1 VSCGLL
7 MRVCLRRACKH
18 VRAVVCTR
26 VLWNGV
32 QGHAVGQCAR
42 PLYSAWKSLSMTAQ
56 CTHAA
61 HPRHTQRGCF
71 TRGEPRV
78 PERARPARQGA
89 VAAYKAAA
97 ELAPDVAAHPAN
109 VAAAALMQARA
120 RGPAGLEGCE
130 AAAAGPAAC
139 RASGLQAGGGAAAPC
154 AGSGSAGPVKT
165 SA

>member
-1 VSCGLL
+1 
-7 MRVCLRRACKH
+7 
-18 VRAVVCTR
+18 
-26 VLWNGV
+26 
-32 QGHAVGQCAR
+32 
-42 PLYSAWKSLSMTAQ
+42 MTAH

-61 HPRHTQRGCF
+61 HPRHTQRGCR
-71 TRGEPRV
+71 TGEPRM

-120 RGPAGLEGCE
+120 RGPAGLEG
-130 AAAAGPAAC
+130 
-139 RASGLQAGGGAAAPC
+139 GGGAAAPC
-154 AGSGSAGPVKT
+154 AGLGSAGPMKT

>member
-1 VSCGLL
+1 
-7 MRVCLRRACKH
+7 
-18 VRAVVCTR
+18 
-26 VLWNGV
+26 
-32 QGHAVGQCAR
+32 
-42 PLYSAWKSLSMTAQ
+42 MTAH

-61 HPRHTQRGCF
+61 HPRHTQRGCR
-71 TRGEPRV
+71 TGEPRM

-120 RGPAGLEGCE
+120 RGRVGLEGCE
-130 AAAAGPAAC
+130 AAAAGLAAC
-139 RASGLQAGGGAAAPC
+139 RAFGLQAGGGAAAPC
-154 AGSGSAGPVKT
+154 AGLGSAGPMKT